1 MYLWDYEGSTRGSIT
16 TRDIR
21 FGSGRERG
29 SSSISIWPN
38 GNIWIFWNR
47 LLMRITIPRKIL
59 LIGPL
64 IDINAVRFVGFWI
77 DDVMIRQILRNFEFV
92 YELSSVKQLKVLP
105 IFKNSRIL
113 LILCVS
119 SFKAKL
125 KNPNKPKE

>member
-1 MYLWDYEGSTRGSIT
+1 
-16 TRDIR
+16 
-21 FGSGRERG
+21 
-29 SSSISIWPN
+29 
-38 GNIWIFWNR
+38 

-105 IFKNSRIL
+105 IF
-113 LILCVS
+113 
-119 SFKAKL
+119 
-125 KNPNKPKE
+125 NKI